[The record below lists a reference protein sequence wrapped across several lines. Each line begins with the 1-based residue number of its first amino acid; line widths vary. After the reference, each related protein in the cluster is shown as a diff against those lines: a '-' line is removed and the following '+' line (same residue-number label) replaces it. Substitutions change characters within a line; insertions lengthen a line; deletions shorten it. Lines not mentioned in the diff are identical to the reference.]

1 MRIGESQVRIEDDR
15 LLTGK
20 GRYTADHEYDGAAH
34 LFILRS
40 PLAAGKILELDVS
53 DARALPGVIDIITR
67 TEVEQEGVQPLV
79 PAMTYPAPDG
89 GEMPIGLFLP
99 VAGDEVRHVG
109 EPVAAIIAE
118 SREIAEEA
126 ADLILLDIE
135 ERPSVTDCIEAIR
148 PDAPKV
154 WPDRDSN
161 EVFLFERGDRQAVD
175 DAFARAAHVVE
186 QRLRITRITAVAME
200 PRASLASYDA
210 ETGTYKLVHGA
221 QSAHRQLPI
230 MASILNIEPEK
241 LHLVVSDTGGGFGM
255 KNAPYAEYM
264 LSLVAAKRTG
274 RRIRWVATRLESF
287 MGDAHARDQVADA
300 ALALDADH
308 NFLAIRL
315 KSVAGIGAYVGPM
328 SAHPPTANTGGLSGV
343 YRTPHIHVSVTAVH
357 TNTMYTAPY
366 RGAGRPEA
374 TYILERLID
383 IAAVRLGRDR
393 SELREQN
400 MIQPDQMPYDTGFL
414 FSYDSGNFP
423 AVLSRAKDMADW
435 SGFPER
441 RKEALSRNRLRGL
454 GISCPIEIAGGPI
467 GSPAPEFA
475 RIELTPEGKAIVFL
489 GSVDSGQGH
498 QTSFR
503 QVLCQRLGIG
513 PADIEIIVG
522 DSQRVANGVGSFGSR
537 SMAAA
542 GTAINDSV
550 LKIAEKLTPKAG
562 EMLETHSAD
571 IEFEDGLFRVKGTD
585 RSLAL
590 STVAA
595 AGGEMIDAESFT
607 SADNAT
613 FPNGCHICEVEVDPD
628 TGAMEMM
635 SYIVVDD
642 VGTVINPLLLKG
654 QIHGGVAQGA
664 GQALLEDIRY
674 DPSNGQM
681 LTASFMDYG
690 MPRAD
695 TFSAIEVEAL
705 PAPTS
710 VNPLGVKGAGEAGT
724 VGALPACI
732 SAVCDAIGVEHLD
745 MPATP
750 ERIWRALNGKD

>member
-1 MRIGESQVRIEDDR
+1 
-15 LLTGK
+15 
-20 GRYTADHEYDGAAH
+20 
-34 LFILRS
+34 
-40 PLAAGKILELDVS
+40 
-53 DARALPGVIDIITR
+53 
-67 TEVEQEGVQPLV
+67 
-79 PAMTYPAPDG
+79 
-89 GEMPIGLFLP
+89 
-99 VAGDEVRHVG
+99 
-109 EPVAAIIAE
+109 
-118 SREIAEEA
+118 
-126 ADLILLDIE
+126 
-135 ERPSVTDCIEAIR
+135 
-148 PDAPKV
+148 
-154 WPDRDSN
+154 
-161 EVFLFERGDRQAVD
+161 
-175 DAFARAAHVVE
+175 
-186 QRLRITRITAVAME
+186 
-200 PRASLASYDA
+200 
-210 ETGTYKLVHGA
+210 
-221 QSAHRQLPI
+221 
-230 MASILNIEPEK
+230 
-241 LHLVVSDTGGGFGM
+241 M

-750 ERIWRALNGKD
+750 ERIWRALNAKD